1 MKKIAAIKPATST
14 VHKILLLL
22 THPHVIKIALLTIS
36 GFLIRQALVAS
47 GQRWANTYHHL
58 GSYLLLPNIAM
69 IITSVIKDD
78 IALSLGMIG
87 ALSIVRFRNP
97 VKSPFELVMFFGL
110 LSLGIVCSVSIT
122 LSALLALILIV
133 NIFGI
138 KILDQILKKFN
149 FNIFQYSFGDGNM
162 NFTLEVNANNDI
174 KEILDNDNIIYFYF
188 DKERKIFSYRLVF
201 ENKDKLISFKN
212 KLEKDSSVVSVKAD
226 IQS

>member
-1 MKKIAAIKPATST
+1 MDKLIFFLTHPHLI
-14 VHKILLLL
+14 KILLL
-22 THPHVIKIALLTIS
+22 TTS

-69 IITSVIKDD
+69 IITSVIKND

-110 LSLGIVCSVSIT
+110 LSLGIVCSVSVT
-122 LSALLALILIV
+122 LSALLALLLIV
-133 NIFGI
+133 TIFGI
-138 KILDQILKKFN
+138 KILDLILKKFN
-149 FNIFQYSFGDGNM
+149 FNIFQYSFGDGNL
-162 NFTLEVNANNDI
+162 NFTLEINANNDI
-174 KEILDNDNIIYFYF
+174 KEILDNDNVIYFYF

-201 ENKDKLISFKN
+201 ENKEKLILFRN
-212 KLEKDSSVVSVKAD
+212 KLENIPSVLSIKAD